1 MLFVIHINVF
11 ESMLNQNKKKYS
23 FPFLKNDPHC
33 TTEMSEP
40 YLKCYASLHSVLM
53 ESSKVFP
60 KEKVRKKKLKVQQAY
75 SYAHRR
81 IKDPFIEANL

>member
-40 YLKCYASLHSVLM
+40 YLRCYASLHSVLM

-60 KEKVRKKKLKVQQAY
+60 KEKVRKKK
-75 SYAHRR
+75 
-81 IKDPFIEANL
+81 IKGATSIFLCTQKNKRPVYRS